1 MKIYSVYDR
10 VTQVYGTP
18 WYAHNHGDARRAF
31 NNGYYKSPYADDM
44 QLYYIGEFD
53 EENGVILPTSK
64 PDFVSNFE
72 RIVEVSNNE

>member
-1 MKIYSVYDR
+1 MKIYTVYDR

-31 NNGYYKSPYADDM
+31 YNGYYKSPYADDM
-44 QLYYIGEFD
+44 QLYYLGEFD
-53 EENGVILPTSK
+53 EVDGVILSISK

-72 RIVEVSNNE
+72 RPEEVTNNE